1 MIIPNRFV
9 NEYELKAEKMSVELK
24 APKINASIR
33 DTSLILIFPKTA
45 FKERLTRSKVEEIM
59 IEKWGHEL
67 YSHVIHFGNVD
78 FSRRWC
84 FHLDSHEAN
93 DRAVAKEIFH
103 EGKRIK
109 AFHATKKFNEIKVD
123 WVPVWVDLDDL
134 AALIC
139 GVNGITGKFVDIR
152 WARGDKVNKDSTQ
165 VVLRFYDE
173 PS

>member
-1 MIIPNRFV
+1 MAARQIEMNRGSPLSNGTLLRTQKNPINKEMIIPDRFV

-33 DTSLILIFPKTA
+33 DTSLIVIFAKTA

-59 IEKWGHEL
+59 IEKWGNEL

-78 FSRRWC
+78 FSRRWL
-84 FHLDSHEAN
+84 FHLDSHESN

-109 AFHATKKFNEIKVD
+109 AFHATKNLMKLKK
-123 WVPVWVDLDDL
+123 
-134 AALIC
+134 
-139 GVNGITGKFVDIR
+139 TGYQF
-152 WARGDKVNKDSTQ
+152 G
-165 VVLRFYDE
+165 
-173 PS
+173 